1 MPLYILTLRHIRYY
15 CILKR
20 SILSLRTTLKFFS
33 LVPFFFSSFYL
44 IFIGVWILT
53 HEVVSNSLSYTANSC
68 GFSLCVTIHKHTCI
82 FLPLTQLCILQLTI
96 VFFFSKLISTM
107 PFRKGSLVNSLY
119 IQSSQDYSRGVYV
132 PYLTTNWSMVFDEC
146 QSTKKL
152 DLKSKANTHKSVSHT
167 T

>member
-1 MPLYILTLRHIRYY
+1 MPPHKDPKISSMHASWALTCFGSFLLSSKLYLMPLYILTLRHIRYY

-107 PFRKGSLVNSLY
+107 PFCKGSLVNSLY
-119 IQSSQDYSRGVYV
+119 I
-132 PYLTTNWSMVFDEC
+132 
-146 QSTKKL
+146 
-152 DLKSKANTHKSVSHT
+152 
-167 T
+167 

>member
-1 MPLYILTLRHIRYY
+1 MPPHKDPKISSMHASWALTCFGSFSLSSKLYLMPLYILTLRHIRYY

-119 IQSSQDYSRGVYV
+119 I
-132 PYLTTNWSMVFDEC
+132 
-146 QSTKKL
+146 
-152 DLKSKANTHKSVSHT
+152 
-167 T
+167 